1 MQLFHASPISFRD
14 DPPSRLHV
22 DLLAIPIFEQDD
34 LKDLGGLDEASG
46 GDLARA
52 IASGELG
59 RKPFESLLIPLVG
72 GGYQARRALFVGGG
86 RLHAF
91 GPDAARTL
99 GALAATVARQR
110 RFSTAAVLLRGPDA
124 TAASPA
130 AAAVR
135 LVQATAEGLVL
146 PQLDTATYK
155 TGSPVPAAL
164 EAVAIAWPGLGKSA
178 EAMRAVEWGGILG
191 EATNHARA
199 LANQPGN
206 VLTPTAFAGAA
217 QAMARGT
224 ALQVDVLD
232 HERIVAARMGL
243 LLGVAQGSAE
253 PPCMIV
259 LTHAPAGLSDGP
271 VLALVGKGITFDTG
285 GISIKP
291 ADGMERMK
299 ADMAGGAAVVSAMCA
314 ISRLGVR
321 TRVIGVVPCT
331 ENMPGGRAMKPGDI
345 LTAASG
351 KTVEVINTDAEGR
364 LVLGDALWYAQT
376 LGATHVVDVA
386 TLTGACAVALGKYA
400 SALFADPD
408 DWGAT
413 VRRAG
418 ELAGDRLWPMPLFD
432 DYLDQL
438 RSEVADLLNTG
449 GRLGGAV
456 TAALFLKQFASEVP
470 WAHLDIAG
478 TSWIDEPKPWQAKGA
493 TGVATRT
500 LVELA
505 RMMAPA

>member
-1 MQLFHASPISFRD
+1 
-14 DPPSRLHV
+14 
-22 DLLAIPIFEQDD
+22 
-34 LKDLGGLDEASG
+34 
-46 GDLARA
+46 
-52 IASGELG
+52 
-59 RKPFESLLIPLVG
+59 
-72 GGYQARRALFVGGG
+72 
-86 RLHAF
+86 
-91 GPDAARTL
+91 
-99 GALAATVARQR
+99 
-110 RFSTAAVLLRGPDA
+110 
-124 TAASPA
+124 
-130 AAAVR
+130 
-135 LVQATAEGLVL
+135 
-146 PQLDTATYK
+146 
-155 TGSPVPAAL
+155 
-164 EAVAIAWPGLGKSA
+164 
-178 EAMRAVEWGGILG
+178 
-191 EATNHARA
+191 
-199 LANQPGN
+199 
-206 VLTPTAFAGAA
+206 
-217 QAMARGT
+217 
-224 ALQVDVLD
+224 
-232 HERIVAARMGL
+232 
-243 LLGVAQGSAE
+243 
-253 PPCMIV
+253 MIV